1 MKYVVKI
8 IIILLMTV
16 LVAAM
21 IMLMIIGLVQLH
33 KIFSSKLP
41 IVSLCY

>member
-1 MKYVVKI
+1 MKSVVK

-16 LVAAM
+16 MVVAM

-33 KIFSSKLP
+33 KILSSKMSV
-41 IVSLCY
+41 VSLQV